1 MRRLALIATTLAAG
15 IGLLLA
21 TSATSDDGGPY
32 EIRAIFDNASFLVP
46 GEEVRVAGA
55 KVGEVTE
62 VDVTRPGEAVSV
74 ENGSMDESGK
84 AAVVMEITEA
94 GFQDF
99 REDASCIIQPQ
110 SLLGE
115 KFVGCSPTQPRAA
128 GTEPPPPLQEV
139 PEGQPGEGQRLL
151 PLENNGK
158 AVDLDLVNNIMREP
172 YAERFRLILN
182 DLGAGFAARG
192 DELDEIVERANPAL
206 RQTDRVLA
214 ILAEQNRA
222 LAELARDS
230 DTVLAP
236 LARERRAVAGF
247 INNANTTAQATAER
261 SADLE
266 AGLERFPGYL
276 RELRPTMVELR
287 RLSDQATPVISDFGA
302 AAPALTRAQRSLPP
316 FAEAGIPALRTLGD
330 AAEASVGDIVAS
342 DPVIK
347 DVRDLANAAQPGAK
361 QLNRL
366 LSSLDRRICVQR
378 DTEGGC
384 VDRTTGFG
392 SLMDFIFN
400 TSAGVNGF
408 DQYGHYLRTF
418 ALVTNCTRIID
429 FPVLGCSSQF
439 TGGEEAGTASVPELL
454 DQLGAGERA
463 RKRKPRT
470 EQGTL
475 TPVPEGTEP
484 APERAAPEPQVPL
497 RPQREP
503 QQEGENQG
511 ELTPVPEAG
520 VSGRSARA
528 GRALLRFLIGDGG

>member
-32 EIRAIFDNASFLVP
+32 EVRAIFDNASFLVT

-62 VDVTRPGEAVSV
+62 VDVTRPGEAVS
-74 ENGSMDESGK
+74 DEPDIRDDPGK

-128 GTEPPPPLQEV
+128 GTAPPPPLQEV

-236 LARERRAVAGF
+236 LARERRGVAGF
-247 INNANTTAQATAER
+247 INNANTTAQATAQR

-287 RLSDQATPVISDFGA
+287 RLSDQATPVISDFGN
-302 AAPALTRAQRSLPP
+302 AAPALTRAQRALGPL
-316 FAEAGIPALRTLGD
+316 AEAATPALVTLGN

-366 LSSLDRRICVQR
+366 LSSLERGICVQR
-378 DTEGGC
+378 DT
-384 VDRTTGFG
+384 VTGQCMRETDGFR

-400 TSAGVNGF
+400 TSASVNGF
-408 DQYGHYLRTF
+408 DEFGHYLRTF
-418 ALVTNCTRIID
+418 ALITNCTRIIST
-429 FPVLGCSSQF
+429 PVGGCSANF
-439 TGGEEAGTASVPELL
+439 TGAEEAGTSSGAGLL
-454 DQLGAGERA
+454 DQLGAGEGA
-463 RKRKPRT
+463 RKRKPRGG
-470 EQGTL
+470 QGTL
-475 TPVPEGTEP
+475 TPRPGGETRPLP
-484 APERAAPEPQVPL
+484 APAEPQPEAAPEPQGDP
-497 RPQREP
+497 
-503 QQEGENQG
+503 G
-511 ELTPVPEAG
+511 ELSPAPDATQSPPSLRG
-520 VSGRSARA
+520 GRE
-528 GRALLRFLIGDGG
+528 LLRFLMGNGS

>member
-32 EIRAIFDNASFLVP
+32 EVRAIFDNATFLVP

-62 VDVTRPGEAVSV
+62 VDVTLPGETASL
-74 ENGSMDESGK
+74 ENGGRDEPGK

-128 GTEPPPPLQEV
+128 GTEPPPALQEV

-192 DELDEIVERANPAL
+192 DELDKIVERANPAL

-214 ILAEQNRA
+214 LLAGQNRA
-222 LAELARDS
+222 LAQLARDS

-287 RLSDQATPVISDFGA
+287 RLSDQATPVISDFGN
-302 AAPALTRAQRSLPP
+302 AAPALTRAQRNLAP
-316 FAEAGIPALRTLGD
+316 FAEAGIPALRSLGD
-330 AAEASVGDIVAS
+330 AAEASEDDIVAS

-361 QLNRL
+361 QLNTL
-366 LSSLDRRICVQR
+366 LSSLRARDLRAARHRDRAMRARDRRLQVADGLHLQHVRERQR
-378 DTEGGC
+378 LRR
-384 VDRTTGFG
+384 VR
-392 SLMDFIFN
+392 SLP
-400 TSAGVNGF
+400 A
-408 DQYGHYLRTF
+408 HLR
-418 ALVTNCTRIID
+418 AD
-429 FPVLGCSSQF
+429 H
-439 TGGEEAGTASVPELL
+439 ELHSDHQHPGRRL
-454 DQLGAGERA
+454 
-463 RKRKPRT
+463 
-470 EQGTL
+470 
-475 TPVPEGTEP
+475 
-484 APERAAPEPQVPL
+484 
-497 RPQREP
+497 QRELHRR
-503 QQEGENQG
+503 GG
-511 ELTPVPEAG
+511 GRHGVRGRTP
-520 VSGRSARA
+520 RSAR
-528 GRALLRFLIGDGG
+528 RRRGGAEAQAA